1 MYLSFVFLEIRV
13 LIPSKQKAF
22 CPCNAGI
29 ESAHCPICM
38 RAGGTAPLLTA
49 KAAED
54 AYRLSQSL
62 NCSLIPHAAYEY
74 PCHAPEM
81 PPEYPLCGASVKLAE
96 NGWIDID
103 FHQRKKRIHILEI
116 RIEEDAGKL
125 IHADQKTFMDYSTA
139 GMPSIR
145 IRTANSIEL
154 GEEAEIFLTELK
166 NRMCYIGLL
175 ADGQINQRVRCNAYT
190 ASTEFPNTPEHYVK
204 LRNLNSFNFVRQ
216 AINEDL
222 KRQEALLRNGE
233 KPISESRLWN
243 ARQERT
249 VPYQSRVFSDSIQTY
264 TPPTVQYF
272 SFSEQQ
278 LEALISTVP
287 ENQPKRR
294 NRYIQELGLSVPIA
308 QSLCEDAAVA
318 DFFDA
323 ALRCGG
329 AAQYTAHRLLSD
341 VAAVLKRTGKTI
353 TESRLTPDYFAQIL
367 RLSENGTVNHAI
379 IRSLLQ
385 QILLQDADPAVLLK
399 QREWA
404 TISDKKTLQAL
415 IQSVISKHPDEAE
428 KLQSGT
434 MKYLDI
440 LAGLVMKETKGF
452 ADQNL
457 VKQLIKEELHISI
470 IYVLSMGGT
479 ISGQLNCG
487 KIAAGGMG
495 ILSRLLDDDMHEQP
509 HYPPQC
515 GRVPQSVQFENI
527 TPNGLLSEELEPA
540 DWARLIHA
548 VCVKIASGTA
558 NGIVLAH
565 GTDTLVYTAPLI
577 YWLFA
582 HTNVPIVLTASNTAP
597 LVSDEAKHN
606 LNDAIRL
613 AWEKQKGVYVSF
625 NGKVL
630 SPLNLKFIGSSAQS
644 FVNWNMKT
652 PIFEGEGLLT
662 DYEESD
668 TLVFESLLSE
678 AAHNMFLIKTYPG
691 IRTEFLLAFLQKNI
705 RIFFL
710 ELYER
715 GTANMKESPYSLKE
729 FLDRGKKYHCKFYC
743 TSQQEAAVDFSEY
756 ESALNLWKQGAVPMG
771 MLTTETAIAL
781 YYAASLVCD
790 TADEL
795 NTIMENAAAGYAGQ
809 QF

>member
-1 MYLSFVFLEIRV
+1 MYQSFIFLEIRI
-13 LIPSKQKAF
+13 LIPSNQKAF
-22 CPCNAGI
+22 CACSAGI

-38 RAGGTAPLLTA
+38 RAAGTVPLLTSQ
-49 KAAED
+49 AAED
-54 AYRLSQSL
+54 AYLLSQSL
-62 NCSLIPHAAYEY
+62 NCSLIPRAAYEY
-74 PCHAPEM
+74 PSHIPEM
-81 PPEYPLCGASVKLAE
+81 PPEYPLCGASVKIAE
-96 NGWIDID
+96 NGWIDIN

-125 IHADQKTFMDYSTA
+125 IHASQNTFMDYSTA
-139 GMPSIR
+139 GMPSMR
-145 IRTANSIEL
+145 IRTGNTIEL
-154 GEEAEIFLTELK
+154 GEEAELFLTELK
-166 NRMCYIGLL
+166 SRMCYIGIL
-175 ADGQINQRVRCNAYT
+175 ADGQINQRIRCNAYT
-190 ASTEFPNTPEHYVK
+190 ALTEFPNAPEHYVK

-233 KPISESRLWN
+233 KPVSESRLWN

-249 VPYQSRVFSDSIQTY
+249 IPYQSRTFIDSIQTY
-264 TPPTVQYF
+264 IPAEVHYF
-272 SFSEQQ
+272 SFSEEQ
-278 LEALISTVP
+278 LAALISTVP
-287 ENQPKRR
+287 ENQTQRR
-294 NRYIQELGLSVPIA
+294 DRYINELGLSVPIA
-308 QSLCEDAAVA
+308 QSLCEDAALA
-318 DFFDA
+318 DFFDTT
-323 ALRCGG
+323 LRCGG
-329 AAQYTAHRLLSD
+329 DAQYTAHRLLSD
-341 VAAVLKRTGKTI
+341 VAAVVKRAGKTLAD
-353 TESRLTPDYFAQIL
+353 TCLTPEYFAQIL
-367 RLSENGTVNHAI
+367 KLSENGTVNHAI

-385 QILLQDADPAVLLK
+385 RILLEDADPAEVLT

-404 TISDKKTLQAL
+404 TISDKTTLKAL
-415 IQSVISKHPDEAE
+415 IQSLIGKHPDEAE
-428 KLQSGT
+428 KLRSGM

-452 ADQNL
+452 ADQHL
-457 VKQLIKEELHISI
+457 VKQLIKEELNISI

-479 ISGQLNCG
+479 ISGQLSSG
-487 KIAAGGMG
+487 KIAAGSMG
-495 ILSRLLDDDMHEQP
+495 ILPRLLDDDIAQ
-509 HYPPQC
+509 
-515 GRVPQSVQFENI
+515 QSIQFENI
-527 TPNGLLSEELEPA
+527 TPEGLLSEELEPP

-565 GTDTLVYTAPLI
+565 GTDTLVYTAPLM

-582 HTNVPIVLTASNTAP
+582 HTDVPIVLTASNTAP
-597 LVSDEAKHN
+597 LVSDEAKRN

-613 AWEKQKGVYVSF
+613 AWKKQKGVYVSF
-625 NGKVL
+625 NGAVL

-644 FVNWNMKT
+644 FVNWNMKI
-652 PIFEGEGLLT
+652 PVFEGEGLIT

-668 TLVFESLLSE
+668 TLIFESLLSE

-691 IRTEFLLAFLQKNI
+691 IKTEFLLAFLQKNI

-729 FLDRGKKYHCKFYC
+729 FLDRGKKYHCRFYC
-743 TSQQEAAVDFSEY
+743 TSQQEAAVDFSDY

-790 TADEL
+790 TAEEL
-795 NTIMENAAAGYAGQ
+795 NTVMENAASDYAGWQ
-809 QF
+809 L